1 MKKTKEPIPQHFNS
15 MEEAS
20 DFWDTHDAGEYEEY
34 LRPIDEDLEF
44 AIDESQVV
52 RLEDSV
58 LKKLKQVSR
67 QRGVSLDDLVNQ
79 WLEERLLSEKLV

>member
-1 MKKTKEPIPQHFNS
+1 MKKTKEPIPQHFKS

-34 LRPIDEDLEF
+34 LMPVNEDLEF
-44 AIDESQVV
+44 PTDMSQVV
-52 RLEDSV
+52 LLEDSL
-58 LKKLKQVSR
+58 LKKLKKVSR